1 MQEMDH
7 WVPDSLPSFT
17 KKLHILVVDHE
28 TLSLKH
34 LSSLLRQ
41 QSYNVTTTG
50 LGCIALSMIQEK
62 GDQFD
67 LVMANVSM
75 PDMDSFSFLHVLLK
89 MNIAVIFMSSTM
101 NLKVATKALAEGA
114 CYFLQKPVSKDDLKY
129 VWQHVYRSNINIAK
143 LTHKANCVDKAKS
156 GQEFVGFQ
164 NDNPVVL
171 SRSTD
176 TASYNNNYSIN
187 YQLMSHN
194 EKVQNMPTNSHD
206 TLVASYF
213 EGERSAD
220 DIEGTN
226 KEGVTYYSKPTNFE
240 HTKADEDN
248 GRGKEYYISRNTRS
262 RIVWNL
268 ERRRKFSDALNK
280 LGRPKLILKL
290 MNEPCLTLRQVA
302 NHLQKYKAQ
311 VESIKKGRK
320 NKLAPRMEASKFDC
334 SVMTQLPPLVQRQQ
348 NHEANKFIQQNHE
361 ANKSTQQNHETNKST
376 QQNHEANKT
385 TQGGSTSLSGGKRF
399 RLIAPKPAL
408 NPRLLVSA
416 NFVNHGLIM
425 FDHNFQH
432 VASNY
437 NSVPYSI
444 NKTTPEV
451 TSYRAFDE
459 IQFPDI
465 HQVDVAQQLE
475 AMEFCGTSEGIQLM
489 SKNIALP
496 DSTNLDNIAAN
507 FGNEGSQQ
515 QFAECDYILN
525 VLEDNPYDLRNDFSL
540 SDVDK
545 YSEWLR
551 NTVLEDES
559 GLDKF
564 INDDAEIFPV
574 EINQ

>member
-1 MQEMDH
+1 MHEMDH
-7 WVPDSLPSFT
+7 WVPDSLPSFA

-75 PDMDSFSFLHVLLK
+75 PDMDSFSFLHMLLK
-89 MNIAVIFMSSTM
+89 MNITVIFMSSTM

-114 CYFLQKPVSKDDLKY
+114 CYFLQKPISKDDLKY

-143 LTHKANCVDKAKS
+143 LTDKANCVDKAKY

-164 NDNPVVL
+164 NGNPVVL
-171 SRSTD
+171 SQSTD
-176 TASYNNNYSIN
+176 AASYNNNYSIN

-194 EKVQNMPTNSHD
+194 EKVQNMSTNSHD

-220 DIEGTN
+220 DDVEGTN
-226 KEGVTYYSKPTNFE
+226 KEERVTYYSKPTNFG

-311 VESIKKGRK
+311 VESIRKGRK

-334 SVMTQLPPLVQRQQ
+334 SVTTQLPPSVQRHQ
-348 NHEANKFIQQNHE
+348 NHEANNSIQQNHE

-376 QQNHEANKT
+376 Q
-385 TQGGSTSLSGGKRF
+385 GGSTSLSGGKRF
-399 RLIAPKPAL
+399 RLIAPKPPL

-416 NFVNHGLIM
+416 NFVNHGLRM
-425 FDHNFQH
+425 LDHNFQH

-437 NSVPYSI
+437 NSVPYNI

-465 HQVDVAQQLE
+465 HQVDAAQQLE

-496 DSTNLDNIAAN
+496 GSTNLDNIAAN
-507 FGNEGSQQ
+507 FGNEGIQQ
-515 QFAECDYILN
+515 QFAEYDYLLN
-525 VLEDNPYDLRNDFSL
+525 VLEDDPYDFRNDFSL

-551 NTVLEDES
+551 NTILEDES
-559 GLDKF
+559 GLDSF
-564 INDDAEIFPV
+564 INDEAENFPV
-574 EINQ
+574 EINP